1 VSWATKPS
9 LQAHT
14 DPYYRG
20 WDMAIADYWL
30 EKEWAREF
38 DAYAAAGALPDLE
51 LIALP
56 HDHFGDT
63 GPDGG
68 AIDGVNTIET
78 QMADNDYALG
88 KIVEKVSTSKYKDD
102 TLIFVIEDDAQ
113 DGPDHVDAH
122 RTLAYVIGPYVKRSE
137 VVSTRYSTIN
147 MLRTIE
153 DILHLKPMGLN
164 DGLQPPMTD
173 VFTTNAKPWKY
184 TSVVPAVLRT
194 TQLPLPAATPANT
207 LAETARIRMF
217 ERPVRNADYWGD
229 RMRGL
234 DFSRS
239 DHADTARLNRVLWN
253 GLKGEGMP
261 YPSTRSGLDL
271 RSNRKQLFAA
281 DFSTI
286 RNVAEF

>member
-1 VSWATKPS
+1 
-9 LQAHT
+9 
-14 DPYYRG
+14 
-20 WDMAIADYWL
+20 
-30 EKEWAREF
+30 
-38 DAYAAAGALPDLE
+38 
-51 LIALP
+51 
-56 HDHFGDT
+56 
-63 GPDGG
+63 
-68 AIDGVNTIET
+68 
-78 QMADNDYALG
+78 
-88 KIVEKVSTSKYKDD
+88 
-102 TLIFVIEDDAQ
+102 
-113 DGPDHVDAH
+113 
-122 RTLAYVIGPYVKRSE
+122 
-137 VVSTRYSTIN
+137 
-147 MLRTIE
+147 
-153 DILHLKPMGLN
+153 
-164 DGLQPPMTD
+164 
-173 VFTTNAKPWKY
+173 
-184 TSVVPAVLRT
+184 
-194 TQLPLPAATPANT
+194 LPLPAATPANT